1 MAIEKIINA
10 VIACRRDN
18 DYNYAKVATTFIP
31 KSGEICLVDTSRQGL
46 CAIVGDGSAT
56 YGDLLAKGYVNDIF
70 IKGFYLNGTFYNIKE
85 NPTDVNIL
93 DKNVNKIYI
102 DLNNKNNIYYYDGEN
117 FVLIGIGNLP
127 TASAEVPG
135 IMKLYN
141 AKGNNTDGT
150 ISQFL
155 FTQEINKKI
164 EMNVDE
170 QKETVIFGYDLE
182 NRV

>member
-1 MAIEKIINA
+1 MAIEKIIKA

-56 YGDLLAKGYVNDIF
+56 YSDLLAKGYVNDIF
-70 IKGFYLNGTFYNIKE
+70 IKGFYLNGTFYNVKE
-85 NPTDVNIL
+85 NPMDVNIL

-127 TASAEVPG
+127 TASADTAGVVK
-135 IMKLYN
+135 MYN
-141 AKGNNTDGT
+141 VTGSNEDGT
-150 ISQFL
+150 M
-155 FTQEINKKI
+155 TQKSITEELEKKV
-164 EMNVDE
+164 EVSVNG
-170 QKETVIFGYDLE
+170 ETVFFS
-182 NRV
+182 

>member
-1 MAIEKIINA
+1 MAIEKIVNA

-56 YGDLLAKGYVNDIF
+56 YGDLLANGYVNDIF
-70 IKGFYLNGTFYNIKE
+70 IKGFYLNGTFYNVKE

-93 DKNVNKIYI
+93 DKNANKIYI

-127 TASAEVPG
+127 TASADTAGVVK
-135 IMKLYN
+135 MYN
-141 AKGNNTDGT
+141 VTGSNEDGT
-150 ISQFL
+150 M
-155 FTQEINKKI
+155 TQKSITEELEKKV
-164 EMNVDE
+164 EVSVNG
-170 QKETVIFGYDLE
+170 ETVFFS
-182 NRV
+182 

>member
-56 YGDLLAKGYVNDIF
+56 YGDLLANGYVNDIF
-70 IKGFYLNGTFYNIKE
+70 IKGFYLNGTFYNVKE

-127 TASAEVPG
+127 TASADTAGVVK
-135 IMKLYN
+135 MYN
-141 AKGNNTDGT
+141 VTGSNEDGT
-150 ISQFL
+150 M
-155 FTQEINKKI
+155 TQKSITEELKKKV
-164 EMNVDE
+164 EVSVNG
-170 QKETVIFGYDLE
+170 ETVFFS
-182 NRV
+182 

>member
-1 MAIEKIINA
+1 MAIEKTINV

-70 IKGFYLNGTFYNIKE
+70 IKGFYLNGTFYNVKE

-127 TASAEVPG
+127 TASADTAGVVK
-135 IMKLYN
+135 MYN
-141 AKGNNTDGT
+141 VTGSNEDGT
-150 ISQFL
+150 M
-155 FTQEINKKI
+155 TQKSITEELAKKV
-164 EMNVDE
+164 EVSVDG
-170 QKETVIFGYDLE
+170 ETVFFS
-182 NRV
+182 

>member
-1 MAIEKIINA
+1 MAIEKIVNA

-31 KSGEICLVDTSRQGL
+31 KSGEICLVDTSQQGL

-70 IKGFYLNGTFYNIKE
+70 IKGFYLNGTFYNVKE

-127 TASAEVPG
+127 TASADTAGVVK
-135 IMKLYN
+135 MYN
-141 AKGNNTDGT
+141 VTGSNEDGT
-150 ISQFL
+150 M
-155 FTQEINKKI
+155 TQKSITEELEKKV
-164 EMNVDE
+164 EVSVNG
-170 QKETVIFGYDLE
+170 ETVFFS
-182 NRV
+182 

>member
-1 MAIEKIINA
+1 MAIEKIVNA

-18 DYNYAKVATTFIP
+18 DYNYDKVATTFIP

-56 YGDLLAKGYVNDIF
+56 YGDLLANGYVNDIF
-70 IKGFYLNGTFYNIKE
+70 IKGFYLNGTFYNVKE

-127 TASAEVPG
+127 TASADTAGVVK
-135 IMKLYN
+135 MYN
-141 AKGNNTDGT
+141 VTGSNEDGT
-150 ISQFL
+150 M
-155 FTQEINKKI
+155 TQKSITEELEKKV
-164 EMNVDE
+164 EVSVNG
-170 QKETVIFGYDLE
+170 ETVFFS
-182 NRV
+182 

>member
-1 MAIEKIINA
+1 MAIEKIVNA

-56 YGDLLAKGYVNDIF
+56 YGDLLAKGYVNDVF
-70 IKGFYLNGTFYNIKE
+70 IKGFYLNGTFYNVKE

-127 TASAEVPG
+127 TASADTAGVVK
-135 IMKLYN
+135 MYN
-141 AKGNNTDGT
+141 VTGSNEDGT
-150 ISQFL
+150 M
-155 FTQEINKKI
+155 TQKSITEELEKKV
-164 EMNVDE
+164 EVSVNG
-170 QKETVIFGYDLE
+170 ETVFFS
-182 NRV
+182 

>member
-56 YGDLLAKGYVNDIF
+56 YGDLLANGYVNDIF

-85 NPTDVNIL
+85 NPTDANIL

-102 DLNNKNNIYYYDGEN
+102 DLNNNNIYYYDGEN

-127 TASAEVPG
+127 TASAEVSG

-141 AKGNNTDGT
+141 TKGNNVDGT
-150 ISQFL
+150 M
-155 FTQEINKKI
+155 TQKAITDELNQKL
-164 EMNVDE
+164 EAFVDG
-170 QKETVIFGYDLE
+170 ETIVFS
-182 NRV
+182 

>member
-1 MAIEKIINA
+1 MAIEKIVNA

-70 IKGFYLNGTFYNIKE
+70 IKGFYLNGTFYNVKE

-127 TASAEVPG
+127 TASADTAGVVK
-135 IMKLYN
+135 MYN
-141 AKGNNTDGT
+141 VTGSNEDGT
-150 ISQFL
+150 MRQKSITEEL
-155 FTQEINKKI
+155 EKKV
-164 EMNVDE
+164 EVSVNG
-170 QKETVIFGYDLE
+170 ETVFFS
-182 NRV
+182 

>member
-1 MAIEKIINA
+1 MAIEKIIKA

-56 YGDLLAKGYVNDIF
+56 YGDLLANGYVNDIF
-70 IKGFYLNGTFYNIKE
+70 IKGFYLNGTFYNVKE

-117 FVLIGIGNLP
+117 FVLIGIVNLP
-127 TASAEVPG
+127 TASADTAGVVK
-135 IMKLYN
+135 MYN
-141 AKGNNTDGT
+141 VTGSNEDGT
-150 ISQFL
+150 M
-155 FTQEINKKI
+155 TQKSITEELEKKV
-164 EMNVDE
+164 EVSVNG
-170 QKETVIFGYDLE
+170 ETVFFS
-182 NRV
+182 

>member
-1 MAIEKIINA
+1 MAIEKTINV

-56 YGDLLAKGYVNDIF
+56 YGDLLANGYVNDIF
-70 IKGFYLNGTFYNIKE
+70 IKGFYLNGTFYNVKE
-85 NPTDVNIL
+85 NPTDANIL
-93 DKNVNKIYI
+93 DKNINKIYI

-127 TASAEVPG
+127 TASADTAGVVK
-135 IMKLYN
+135 MYN
-141 AKGNNTDGT
+141 VTGSNEDGT
-150 ISQFL
+150 M
-155 FTQEINKKI
+155 TQKSITEELEKKV
-164 EMNVDE
+164 EVSVNG
-170 QKETVIFGYDLE
+170 ETVFFS
-182 NRV
+182 

>member
-1 MAIEKIINA
+1 MAIEKTINV

-70 IKGFYLNGTFYNIKE
+70 IKGFYQNGTFYNVKE
-85 NPTDVNIL
+85 NPTDANIL
-93 DKNVNKIYI
+93 DKNINKIYI

-127 TASAEVPG
+127 TASADTAGVVK
-135 IMKLYN
+135 MYN
-141 AKGNNTDGT
+141 VTGSNEDGT
-150 ISQFL
+150 M
-155 FTQEINKKI
+155 TQKSITEELEKKV
-164 EMNVDE
+164 EVSVNG
-170 QKETVIFGYDLE
+170 ETVFFS
-182 NRV
+182 

>member
-1 MAIEKIINA
+1 MAIEKIVNA

-70 IKGFYLNGTFYNIKE
+70 IKGFYLNGTFYNVKE
-85 NPTDVNIL
+85 NPTDANIL
-93 DKNVNKIYI
+93 DKNINKIYI
-102 DLNNKNNIYYYDGEN
+102 DLNNNNIYYYDGEK

-127 TASAEVPG
+127 TASADTAGVVK
-135 IMKLYN
+135 MYN
-141 AKGNNTDGT
+141 VTGSNEDGT
-150 ISQFL
+150 M
-155 FTQEINKKI
+155 TQKSITEELEKKV
-164 EMNVDE
+164 EVSVNG
-170 QKETVIFGYDLE
+170 ETVFFS
-182 NRV
+182 

>member
-70 IKGFYLNGTFYNIKE
+70 IKGFYQNGTFYNVKE
-85 NPTDVNIL
+85 RD
-93 DKNVNKIYI
+93 
-102 DLNNKNNIYYYDGEN
+102 
-117 FVLIGIGNLP
+117 
-127 TASAEVPG
+127 
-135 IMKLYN
+135 
-141 AKGNNTDGT
+141 
-150 ISQFL
+150 
-155 FTQEINKKI
+155 
-164 EMNVDE
+164 
-170 QKETVIFGYDLE
+170 
-182 NRV
+182 

>member
-85 NPTDVNIL
+85 NPTDANIL

-102 DLNNKNNIYYYDGEN
+102 DLNNNNIYYYDGEN

-127 TASAEVPG
+127 TASADTAGVVK
-135 IMKLYN
+135 MYN
-141 AKGNNTDGT
+141 VTGSNEDGT
-150 ISQFL
+150 M
-155 FTQEINKKI
+155 TQKSITEELEKKV
-164 EMNVDE
+164 EVSVNG
-170 QKETVIFGYDLE
+170 ETVFFS
-182 NRV
+182 

>member
-56 YGDLLAKGYVNDIF
+56 YGDLLANGYVNDIF
-70 IKGFYLNGTFYNIKE
+70 IKGFYLNGTFYNVKE

-102 DLNNKNNIYYYDGEN
+102 DLNNNNIYYYDGKN

-127 TASAEVPG
+127 TASADTAGVVK
-135 IMKLYN
+135 MYN
-141 AKGNNTDGT
+141 VTGSNEDGT
-150 ISQFL
+150 M
-155 FTQEINKKI
+155 TQKSITEELEKKV
-164 EMNVDE
+164 EVSVNG
-170 QKETVIFGYDLE
+170 ETVFFS
-182 NRV
+182 

>member
-1 MAIEKIINA
+1 MAIEKIVNA

-56 YGDLLAKGYVNDIF
+56 YGDLLANGYVNDIF
-70 IKGFYLNGTFYNIKE
+70 IKGFYLNGTFYNVKE

-127 TASAEVPG
+127 TASADTAGVVK
-135 IMKLYN
+135 MYN
-141 AKGNNTDGT
+141 VTGSNEDGT
-150 ISQFL
+150 M
-155 FTQEINKKI
+155 TQKSITEELEKKV
-164 EMNVDE
+164 EVSVNG
-170 QKETVIFGYDLE
+170 ETVFF
-182 NRV
+182 N

>member
-1 MAIEKIINA
+1 MAIEKIVNA

-56 YGDLLAKGYVNDIF
+56 YGDLLANGYVNDIF
-70 IKGFYLNGTFYNIKE
+70 IKGFYLNGSFYNVKE

-127 TASAEVPG
+127 TASADTAGVVK
-135 IMKLYN
+135 MYN
-141 AKGNNTDGT
+141 VTGSNEDGT
-150 ISQFL
+150 M
-155 FTQEINKKI
+155 TQKSITEELEKKV
-164 EMNVDE
+164 EVSVNG
-170 QKETVIFGYDLE
+170 ETVFFS
-182 NRV
+182 

>member
-1 MAIEKIINA
+1 MAIEKIVNA

-56 YGDLLAKGYVNDIF
+56 YSDLLAKGYVNDIF
-70 IKGFYLNGTFYNIKE
+70 IKGFYLNGTFYNVKE

-102 DLNNKNNIYYYDGEN
+102 DLNNKNNIYYYDGEK

-127 TASAEVPG
+127 TASADTAGVVK
-135 IMKLYN
+135 MYN
-141 AKGNNTDGT
+141 VTGSNEDGT
-150 ISQFL
+150 M
-155 FTQEINKKI
+155 TQKSITEELEKKV
-164 EMNVDE
+164 EVSVNG
-170 QKETVIFGYDLE
+170 ETVFFS
-182 NRV
+182 

>member
-56 YGDLLAKGYVNDIF
+56 YGDLLANGYVNDIF
-70 IKGFYLNGTFYNIKE
+70 IKGFYLNGTFYNVKE

-102 DLNNKNNIYYYDGEN
+102 DLNNNNIYYYDGEN

-127 TASAEVPG
+127 TASADTAGVVK
-135 IMKLYN
+135 MYN
-141 AKGNNTDGT
+141 VTGSNEDGT
-150 ISQFL
+150 M
-155 FTQEINKKI
+155 TQKSITEELEKKV
-164 EMNVDE
+164 EVSVNG
-170 QKETVIFGYDLE
+170 ETVFFS
-182 NRV
+182 

>member
-1 MAIEKIINA
+1 MAIEKIVNA

-56 YGDLLAKGYVNDIF
+56 YGDLLANGYVNDIF
-70 IKGFYLNGTFYNIKE
+70 IKGFYLNGTFYNVKE

-102 DLNNKNNIYYYDGEN
+102 DLNNNNIYYYDGEN

-127 TASAEVPG
+127 TASADTAGVVK
-135 IMKLYN
+135 MYN
-141 AKGNNTDGT
+141 VTGSNEDGT
-150 ISQFL
+150 M
-155 FTQEINKKI
+155 TQKSITEELEKKV
-164 EMNVDE
+164 EVSVNG
-170 QKETVIFGYDLE
+170 ETVFFS
-182 NRV
+182 

>member
-1 MAIEKIINA
+1 MAIEKTINV

-70 IKGFYLNGTFYNIKE
+70 IKGFYLDGTFYNVKE

-102 DLNNKNNIYYYDGEN
+102 DLNNNNIYYYDGEK

-127 TASAEVPG
+127 TASADTAGVVK
-135 IMKLYN
+135 MYN
-141 AKGNNTDGT
+141 VTGSNEDGT
-150 ISQFL
+150 M
-155 FTQEINKKI
+155 TQKSITEELEKKV
-164 EMNVDE
+164 EVSVNG
-170 QKETVIFGYDLE
+170 ETVFFS
-182 NRV
+182 

>member
-1 MAIEKIINA
+1 MAIEKIVNA

-56 YGDLLAKGYVNDIF
+56 YGDLLANGYVNDIF
-70 IKGFYLNGTFYNIKE
+70 IKGFYLNGTFYNVKE

-117 FVLIGIGNLP
+117 FVLVGIGNLP
-127 TASAEVPG
+127 TASADTAGVVK
-135 IMKLYN
+135 MYN
-141 AKGNNTDGT
+141 VTGSNEDGT
-150 ISQFL
+150 M
-155 FTQEINKKI
+155 TQKSITEELEKKV
-164 EMNVDE
+164 EVSVDG
-170 QKETVIFGYDLE
+170 ETVFFS
-182 NRV
+182 

>member
-1 MAIEKIINA
+1 MAIEKIVNA

-56 YGDLLAKGYVNDIF
+56 YGDLLANGYVNDIF
-70 IKGFYLNGTFYNIKE
+70 IKGFYLNGTFYNVKE

-127 TASAEVPG
+127 TASADTAGVVK
-135 IMKLYN
+135 MYN
-141 AKGNNTDGT
+141 VTGSNEDGT
-150 ISQFL
+150 M
-155 FTQEINKKI
+155 TQKSITEELEKKA
-164 EMNVDE
+164 EVSVNG
-170 QKETVIFGYDLE
+170 ETVFFS
-182 NRV
+182 

>member
-1 MAIEKIINA
+1 MAIEKIVNA

-70 IKGFYLNGTFYNIKE
+70 IKGFYLNGTFYNVKE

-127 TASAEVPG
+127 TASADTAGVVK
-135 IMKLYN
+135 MYN
-141 AKGNNTDGT
+141 VTGSNEDGT
-150 ISQFL
+150 M
-155 FTQEINKKI
+155 TQKSITEELEKKV
-164 EMNVDE
+164 EVSVNG
-170 QKETVIFGYDLE
+170 ETVFFS
-182 NRV
+182 

>member
-1 MAIEKIINA
+1 MAIEKIVNA

-56 YGDLLAKGYVNDIF
+56 YGDLLANGYVNDIF
-70 IKGFYLNGTFYNIKE
+70 IKGFYLNGTFYNVKE

-127 TASAEVPG
+127 TASADTAGVVK
-135 IMKLYN
+135 MYN
-141 AKGNNTDGT
+141 VTGSNEDGT
-150 ISQFL
+150 M
-155 FTQEINKKI
+155 TQKSITEELEKKV
-164 EMNVDE
+164 EVSVNG
-170 QKETVIFGYDLE
+170 ETVFFS
-182 NRV
+182 

>member
-1 MAIEKIINA
+1 MAIEKTINA

-56 YGDLLAKGYVNDIF
+56 YSDLLAKGYVNDIF
-70 IKGFYLNGTFYNIKE
+70 IKGFYLNGTFYNVKE

-127 TASAEVPG
+127 TASADTAGVVK
-135 IMKLYN
+135 MYN
-141 AKGNNTDGT
+141 VTGSNEDGT
-150 ISQFL
+150 M
-155 FTQEINKKI
+155 TQKSITEELEKKV
-164 EMNVDE
+164 EVSVNG
-170 QKETVIFGYDLE
+170 ETVFFS
-182 NRV
+182 

>member
-56 YGDLLAKGYVNDIF
+56 YGDLLANGYVNDIF
-70 IKGFYLNGTFYNIKE
+70 IKGFYLNGTFYNVKE

-127 TASAEVPG
+127 TASTDTAGVVK
-135 IMKLYN
+135 MYN
-141 AKGNNTDGT
+141 VTGSNEDGT
-150 ISQFL
+150 M
-155 FTQEINKKI
+155 TQKSITEELEKKV
-164 EMNVDE
+164 EVSVNG
-170 QKETVIFGYDLE
+170 ETVFFS
-182 NRV
+182 